1 MITEDTLFIL
11 GAGASSPYGYP
22 TGKGLRRIICKEFP
36 KDYSALLKRRASPDS
51 DYFGDD
57 AIYAAQNLSEFFFK
71 SSTPS
76 IDLFL
81 ARNHNFSDIGRKAI
95 ALSIWKAESNSCFRE
110 DVDQSQDW
118 YSYLYHRL
126 TETLSEPD
134 NYKLIGQNKVSFITF
149 NYDRSLEFFLYESI
163 LNSFTS
169 ITRTQP
175 PKADFLPFSF
185 QHVYGQLAPLP
196 WQGSSSLDYTEKLND
211 YKLKQI
217 YENIRVIYDRTDDNL
232 TEMKEQISKAKRI
245 FFLGFGF
252 ANENLEVLGISDFL
266 NGDQQIFGTAYG
278 MTEKEIQSIR
288 IKLNRNFTI
297 KDPRLSNP
305 VIKNMNCYDLLRE
318 YL

>member
-1 MITEDTLFIL
+1 MITDDTLFIL
-11 GAGASSPYGYP
+11 GAGASLPYGYP
-22 TGKGLRRIICKEFP
+22 TGKDLRRIICKEFP
-36 KDYSALLKRRASPDS
+36 QDYSTLLNRKASPDP
-51 DYFGDD
+51 DYFGDEV
-57 AIYAAQNLSEFFFK
+57 IYIAQNFADYFFK

-81 ARNHNFSDIGRKAI
+81 ARNHNFSDIGRTAI
-95 ALSIWKAESNSCFRE
+95 ALSIWKSERNSCFRE

-118 YSYLYHRL
+118 YSYLYHRI
-126 TETLSEPD
+126 TETLTEPD
-134 NYKLIGQNKVSFITF
+134 NHKLIEQNKISFITF

-196 WQGSSSLDYTEKLND
+196 WQGSSSLDYAAKLNGFE
-211 YKLKQI
+211 LNQI

-232 TEMKEQISKAKRI
+232 TKIKEQISKANRV

-252 ANENLEVLGISDFL
+252 AKENLEALGIPDL
-266 NGDQQIFGTAYG
+266 LTGEQKIFGTAYG

-288 IKLNRNFTI
+288 MKLNRNFKT
-297 KDPRLSNP
+297 KDSRLSNP